1 MSQSSEQQIQFTV
14 NYEVYNFKED
24 RGLNNRY
31 PKGTVSQILLLRC
44 PQKATELWMK
54 IYFTP
59 DGGKEFIFGSK
70 SNNITDSLKGYVSQQ
85 EFNEFAPKVCF
96 NPTEMNLIYNAI
108 DWLGKNTDEVYPK
121 THR

>member
-1 MSQSSEQQIQFTV
+1 MSQSSEQTFPFTV
-14 NYEVYNFKED
+14 NFVADDCRED

-31 PKGTVSQILLLRC
+31 PKGTVSQILLLRS

-54 IYFTP
+54 IYFIP

-108 DWLGKNTDEVYPK
+108 DWLGKNTEQVYPK

>member
-1 MSQSSEQQIQFTV
+1 MSQSSEQTFPFTV
-14 NYEVYNFKED
+14 NFAADGCKED

-31 PKGTVSQILLLRC
+31 PKGTVSQILLFRT
-44 PQKATELWMK
+44 QEKDTELWMK

-85 EFNEFAPKVCF
+85 DFNEFAPKVCF
-96 NPTEMNLIYNAI
+96 SPTEMNLIYNAI
-108 DWLGKNTDEVYPK
+108 DWLGKNKDEVYPK

>member
-44 PQKATELWMK
+44 PKKATELWIK

-70 SNNITDSLKGYVSQQ
+70 SNNITDSLNGYVSQQ
-85 EFNEFAPKVCF
+85 DFNEFAPKVCF
-96 NPTEMNLIYNAI
+96 NPTEMNLIYHAI
-108 DWLGKNTDEVYPK
+108 EWLGKNKDEVYPK